1 MIRRK
6 GFTLI
11 ELLVVMAIIALLLAL
26 LLPAVQAA
34 REAARNTSSK
44 NNLRQLSVA
53 MANHEAARG
62 YYAPSWQAA
71 SQPNGDN
78 VDGWSIFALL
88 LPYLEQS
95 VIDEQI
101 DYTNSHELA
110 GNVTTADGQVTKVSA
125 LRVPTY
131 LSPSEPRDEAD
142 FHGGGVAEYYPIN
155 YAVNLG
161 TWFVWDP
168 VTGEG
173 GDGAAYP
180 NSRLRAGNF
189 SDGLT
194 GTLAFAEVKAWQA
207 MYENAGHANPVLPVS
222 AVEVEALAG
231 DFEADHGHVEW
242 ANGSAHQS
250 GFTTVFPPNARIL
263 NTISGVTYDVD
274 WTNWAE
280 GEGLAAASPVTTPT
294 YAAITARGYYPGMVN
309 VALMDGS
316 VRPISNEIHLGVWRA
331 IATRNGKEL
340 LPASFNK

>member
-1 MIRRK
+1 MNRQN

-11 ELLVVMAIIALLLAL
+11 ETLVVMLIIALLMSL

-34 REAARNTSSK
+34 RESARNTSSK
-44 NNLRQLSVA
+44 NNLHQISLA
-53 MANHEAARG
+53 MANYEAARG
-62 YYAPSWQAA
+62 NYAPSWLAP

-88 LPYLEQS
+88 LPYLEQGL
-95 VIDEQI
+95 INDQI
-101 DYTNSHELA
+101 DYTVSHELA

-142 FHGGGVAEYYPIN
+142 FHGGVPAYYPIN

-168 VTGEG
+168 VTGLG
-173 GDGAAYP
+173 GSGAAYP
-180 NSRLRAGNF
+180 NSKLKAGHF
-189 SDGLT
+189 IDGLSN
-194 GTLAFAEVKAWQA
+194 TLAFSEVKAWQA
-207 MYENAGHANPVLPVS
+207 LYENAGLANPTLPVS
-222 AVEVEALAG
+222 AADVQALGG
-231 DFEADHGHVEW
+231 DFEAGHGHLEW
-242 ANGSAHQS
+242 ANGRAHQT

-280 GEGLAAASPVTTPT
+280 GEGLAAGPTSPT
-294 YAAITARGYYPGMVN
+294 YAAITARGYFAGMVN
-309 VALMDGS
+309 VAMMDGS
-316 VRPISNEIHLGVWRA
+316 VRAIPNEINLGVWRA
-331 IATRNGKEL
+331 ISTRNGKEL
-340 LPASFNK
+340 LPESFNK